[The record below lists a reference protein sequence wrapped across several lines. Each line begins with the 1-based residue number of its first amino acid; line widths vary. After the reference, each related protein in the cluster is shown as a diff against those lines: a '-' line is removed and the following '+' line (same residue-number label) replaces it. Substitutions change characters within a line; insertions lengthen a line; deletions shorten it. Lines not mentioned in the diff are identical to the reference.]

1 MGTTITLQPRLVEQL
16 EQVAVQRSVEAKEL
30 VETAVRVYL
39 RQMEREKIQAEAEA
53 FCSMHAELAEKYL
66 GQYVAI
72 HDGKVVDH
80 DEDFQTLHSRI
91 RQLFGRQPVLLR
103 QVEVEPER
111 VLTFHSPRL
120 ERGQHRSR
128 SQRPQ
133 LSKVTS

>member
-1 MGTTITLQPRLVEQL
+1 MSTITLQPWLVEQL

-30 VETAVRVYL
+30 VEAAVRAYL
-39 RQMEREKIQAEAEA
+39 RQMEREKIKAEAEA

-72 HDGKVVDH
+72 HGGKVVDH

-120 ERGQHRSR
+120 ERGQ
-128 SQRPQ
+128 P
-133 LSKVTS
+133 

>member
-1 MGTTITLQPRLVEQL
+1 MSTITLQPRLVEQL

-30 VETAVRVYL
+30 VEAAVRAYL
-39 RQMEREKIQAEAEA
+39 RQMEREKIKAEAEA

-66 GQYVAI
+66 DQYVAI
-72 HDGKVVDH
+72 HGGKVVDH

-91 RQLFGRQPVLLR
+91 RQLFGHQPVLLR

-120 ERGQHRSR
+120 ERGQ
-128 SQRPQ
+128 P
-133 LSKVTS
+133 

>member
-1 MGTTITLQPRLVEQL
+1 MSTTITLQPRLVEQL

-30 VETAVRVYL
+30 VETAVRAYL
-39 RQMEREKIQAEAEA
+39 RQMEREKIKAEAEA

-103 QVEVEPER
+103 QVEIEPER

-120 ERGQHRSR
+120 ERGQPDERR
-128 SQRPQ
+128 
-133 LSKVTS
+133 TCEFAAA

>member
-1 MGTTITLQPRLVEQL
+1 MSTTITLQPRLVEQL

-30 VETAVRVYL
+30 VEAAVRAYL
-39 RQMEREKIQAEAEA
+39 RQMEREKIKAEAEA

-72 HDGKVVDH
+72 HGGKVVDH

-120 ERGQHRSR
+120 ERGQ
-128 SQRPQ
+128 P
-133 LSKVTS
+133 

>member
-1 MGTTITLQPRLVEQL
+1 MSTTITLQQRLVEQL

-30 VETAVRVYL
+30 VETAVRAYL
-39 RQMEREKIQAEAEA
+39 RQMEREKIKAEAEA

-120 ERGQHRSR
+120 ERG
-128 SQRPQ
+128 RP
-133 LSKVTS
+133 